1 MRNSIKYIFVLC
13 LLCLV
18 SSCVEKEFFEP
29 AQKVEKDTHVVFTA
43 TPKGFTKTTVGTRA
57 GEEEDDVEDGTFKVS
72 RFENKIYNAYFML
85 FDNSGRLRIK
95 EKATIDEEGAVS
107 YNIGRDVLSIF
118 PSFRICFIA
127 NVQESVLEDFV
138 ENSTTWSDLQTY
150 YFDITYAPISETG
163 CPGVPRKTDLN
174 EDGIYEYAMP
184 MFKSKVVNAPYNS
197 AEEYYSIQL
206 ERMFARVEVLLS
218 LGIQDDGNL
227 LTSIPQFS
235 LVECKFNNIPTQVPI
250 VPQSEATACADL
262 PNSDASSKLISES
275 LNSYNLTTD
284 LGRILYYSSETNKDY
299 RSFYCYI
306 PEHKLGNCG
315 SNASQSDKPTLVEGT
330 TKRPAYVS
338 FSGFLVDRSGTS
350 YDAKYNIYLGENHTD
365 NFDLSRNK
373 WYRNYV
379 RINGVNS
386 ADHRVEKMD
395 EVKEIIQDVTRTG
408 MSANCYIIMTT
419 GTYMLPAYKGAYST
433 LANAEMCD
441 VGTNEL
447 IACDNPNIDI
457 TFNEAL
463 SKQSTI
469 VFNVTNKSDLL
480 SGNAVI
486 ARRNASGDIEWSWHL
501 WFIPGIEWNAG
512 SSGDLGSTNRIGGL
526 LNSEMYDGTDM
537 ADRNL
542 GVNASLTDVTTW
554 LPSTIIG
561 TYYKYGHRNPYI
573 EDKKYGNGAAYH
585 CLDNDDYEV
594 WSGSSKSKT
603 DPCPPGYRVPSA
615 DIWKGTN
622 ANNATNQH
630 YDPLGFDVVAYRY
643 WNNPAI
649 QLIDQAND
657 IMYPYTGY
665 LDSSGTVQNGTG
677 LEKTATTIDAN
688 DYTITVQ
695 TDEKPVGNIEYIGGS
710 TIALIRYQTFSSSEY
725 QYTQFKYNLKLNVT
739 HSGYL
744 WCLDKNYLYY
754 SYGNTGNCDGLQIVS
769 CMYRTREATHRK
781 KSTRRYMW
789 SSWGEWEDSI
799 LDFNQGNWSGYSELK
814 SNQNNVV
821 LEEGKTGSINNT
833 NWQNALKSNEAN
845 RNIAS
850 AYPVPFTNVPSD
862 GYQLR
867 CVKE

>member
-1 MRNSIKYIFVLC
+1 MRNSIIYIFVLC

-29 AQKVEKDTHVVFTA
+29 AQKVEKDTPIVFTA

-57 GEEEDDVEDGTFKVS
+57 GEEEDDGSFNAT
-72 RFENKIYNAYFML
+72 RFENTIYNAYFLL
-85 FDNSGRLRIK
+85 FDNNGLLRIK

-118 PSFRICFIA
+118 TTFRICFIA
-127 NVQESVLEDFV
+127 NITDAVYADFV
-138 ENSTTWSDLQTY
+138 VNTTKWSDLQSY
-150 YFDITYAPISETG
+150 YFNVTYAPISETG
-163 CPGVPRKTDLN
+163 CPGVPQKTDLN
-174 EDGIYEYAMP
+174 NDGIYEYAMP
-184 MFKSKVVNAPYNS
+184 MIGSKEVNAPYNS
-197 AEEYYSIQL
+197 AEDYYSFQL
-206 ERMFARVEVLLS
+206 VRMFARVEMHVS
-218 LGIQDDGNL
+218 LGIQGQGL
-227 LTSIPQFS
+227 SLASRPQFT
-235 LVECKFNNIPTQVPI
+235 LTDCKIHNIPLSVPLLAQSGPTLCSDTSQQGQVK
-250 VPQSEATACADL
+250 EEDL
-262 PNSDASSKLISES
+262 P
-275 LNSYNLTTD
+275 SYNLTTG
-284 LGRILYYSSETNKDY
+284 LNRILYTSSESSPDY
-299 RSFYCYI
+299 RSFYFYM
-306 PEHKLGNCG
+306 PEHKLGDCG
-315 SNASQSDKPTLVEGT
+315 SNSTQSNKPDLVKNT
-330 TKRPAYVS
+330 TKRPTYISFGGYLVGGDGVS
-338 FSGFLVDRSGTS
+338 YTAN
-350 YDAKYNIYLGENHTD
+350 YDIYFGENATD
-365 NFDLSRNK
+365 SFDLSRNK
-373 WYRNYV
+373 LYKNYV
-379 RINGVNS
+379 RINGVS
-386 ADHRVEKMD
+386 DADHRVTIEKD
-395 EVKEIIQDVTRTG
+395 EEIKDVTRSGQT
-408 MSANCYIIMTT
+408 ANCYVIGSA
-419 GTYMLPAYKGAYST
+419 GTYMLPAYKGAFTDMSK
-433 LANAEMCD
+433 AVMCEVGED
-441 VGTNEL
+441 VVL
-447 IACDNPNIDI
+447 ACDNTNFTITIDKDR
-457 TFNEAL
+457 

-469 VFNVTNKSDLL
+469 VFTVKNSSDLF

-486 ARRNASGDIEWSWHL
+486 ARKDASGNVIWSWHL
-501 WFIPGIEWNAG
+501 WFIPELSTSW
-512 SSGDLGSTNRIGGL
+512 GDSTDELGNPNRVGGL
-526 LNSEMYDGTDM
+526 MEADMYDGTTM
-537 ADRNL
+537 ADRNI
-542 GVNASLTDVTTW
+542 GVVASIRNLESW
-554 LPSTIIG
+554 LPSTMLG
-561 TYYKYGHRNPYI
+561 VYYKYGHRTPYI
-573 EDKKYGNGAAYH
+573 EDKKYGNGAAFH
-585 CLDNDDYEV
+585 GFNRDDYQE
-594 WSGSSKSKT
+594 WSASTKSKT

-677 LEKTATTIDAN
+677 LEKTATTLDAN
-688 DYTITVQ
+688 NYTITVQ